1 MAIWKLRSKRD
12 AAGGKIKKGQS
23 FKVTTIGPNSKP
35 NSFHVQK
42 AYNAGGYSVSCADT
56 NFIMEKLS

>member
-1 MAIWKLRSKRD
+1 MAIWKLTSKRD

-23 FKVTTIGPNSKP
+23 VTVTTIGPNAKP
-35 NSFHVQK
+35 NASHVQK
-42 AYNAGGYSVSCADT
+42 AYNTGSYSVSCTDA